1 MNPTATVDQKKN
13 NQLLFIKNKLT
24 ADASGKL
31 PTRIEI
37 LRAGVW
43 ENSWKGDL
51 EILVSDL
58 LEMKLNFAK
67 GIGLPDSGSEGA
79 PIDFSHNEWAE
90 AAGWIKALEVDEANG
105 ILYASEIEWSD
116 AGIAAI
122 EGKRFK
128 FFSPSVYPACLGS
141 WSDPEDPTN
150 TAKNVLMGGGLT
162 NIPFFKGLTGLKA
175 SRSLQ
180 ADGRENV
187 IYLANEGE
195 TMELAVLRTK
205 NKADLSTEELAFLG
219 EHKAELTAEE
229 QVATGVTEA
238 TPAEPATPAP
248 TPAEA
253 VVNNENPEVPA
264 VSPEAVALQ
273 ASISAGTHVVIAK
286 DQLTSLQASAD
297 KSAQLLAAA
306 EKEKIEG
313 RVDAAIAAGKI
324 KSDQKE
330 KWVGRIVADATIID
344 DLEAL
349 PENKLLASELG
360 DSAAEG
366 SAKVQLESKI
376 QAARE
381 ANPAL
386 SYGEATSQVR
396 KNNVELAQAYDK
408 EIKGEQER
416 NLTHVTAKRR

>member
-1 MNPTATVDQKKN
+1 MNPTAVKQQKN
-13 NQLLFIKNKLT
+13 HQLLFIKNKLT
-24 ADASGKL
+24 ADAGGKL

-37 LRAGVW
+37 LRAGKW

-51 EILVSDL
+51 EILIADL
-58 LEMKLNFAK
+58 WEMKRNFDK
-67 GIGLPDSGSEGA
+67 GVGLPDGGSEGA

-116 AGIAAI
+116 AGITAI

-150 TAKNVLMGGGLT
+150 TAQNVLMGGGLT

-175 SRSLQ
+175 SQS
-180 ADGRENV
+180 ANDSGRENV

-195 TMELAVLRTK
+195 DMDLAVVRTK
-205 NKADLSTEELAFLG
+205 KKEDLTPEELTFLG

-229 QVATGVTEA
+229 QIATGLEA
-238 TPAEPATPAP
+238 APAADPAP

-253 VVNNENPEVPA
+253 VINNQDPVEATPSA
-264 VSPEAVALQ
+264 EAVALQ
-273 ASISAGTHVVIAK
+273 ASINAGTHVVVSAA
-286 DQLTSLQASAD
+286 DYQGLQASVQA
-297 KSAQLLAAA
+297 SASKLAAIEKA
-306 EKEKIEG
+306 ETET

-324 KSDQKE
+324 KSDTKD
-330 KWVGRIVADATIID
+330 KWVGRILADKTILE
-344 DLEAL
+344 DLESL
-349 PENKLLASELG
+349 PENKLLADEIG
-360 DSAAEG
+360 DANAEG
-366 SAKVQLESKI
+366 SAKAQMDSKI

-381 ANPAL
+381 ADPKL
-386 SYGEATSQVR
+386 SYADAVSAVR
-396 KNNVELAQAYDK
+396 KNNPELRAAYDE
-408 EIKGEQER
+408 EIKS
-416 NLTHVTAKRR
+416 K